1 MLLLTTLID
10 LCLIFAVWRFYR
22 EEPRRTVVKQKH
34 VHPVIRECIS
44 NSLKGEITVA
54 LRKSAIAE
62 KFAERAF
69 SLASTANLSCMY
81 IQKSLATRPA
91 FVSHQKQ
98 LQNEIIQTEVQKAIG
113 GTTQDMAGFD
123 WLYPCL
129 SDEERD
135 LIDKALDHSAKY
147 REEPKK

>member
-1 MLLLTTLID
+1 MNILID
-10 LCLIFAVWRFYR
+10 LCLIFALWRFYR

-34 VHPVIRECIS
+34 VYPVVRECIS
-44 NSLKGEITVA
+44 NKLKGEISGTLCKV
-54 LRKSAIAE
+54 AIAE

-81 IQKSLATRPA
+81 LQKSLATRPA

-98 LQNEIIQTEVQKAIG
+98 LQNEVIQAEVQKAVG

-129 SDEERD
+129 SEEERD

-147 REEPKK
+147 KEGAPK